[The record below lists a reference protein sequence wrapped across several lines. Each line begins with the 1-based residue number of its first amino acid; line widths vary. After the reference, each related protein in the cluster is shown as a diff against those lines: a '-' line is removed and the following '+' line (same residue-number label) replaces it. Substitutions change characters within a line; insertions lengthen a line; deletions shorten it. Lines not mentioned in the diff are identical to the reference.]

1 MSTVNDVAKLAK
13 VSAMTVSRALNNPEK
28 VSPKSLKRVE
38 DAIQQ
43 LGYRPNQAARAL
55 ATNST
60 GIVKMV
66 VPERLGAS
74 DPYFTTL
81 FAGVASI
88 LSKNHL
94 AVLIEEDLSSNIK
107 YDGMIVMGLNEQ
119 SDLDFL
125 DYPAP
130 VVVFGKGDD
139 YQKTGKPLDWIDLNN
154 EEASYNATRHLLELG
169 HTDIALFKFDADEP
183 FLDEREVGYH
193 HAMAEYGITVKPEWV
208 VSGIEHTS
216 YGAKIQTIRTLR
228 TTAVTGIVCTSDLL
242 GIGVI
247 QAARELGINIPEDLS
262 VVGFDGVGYDQMAD
276 PRLTTMCQPVHWIGQ
291 RLGQLL
297 LERIQEK
304 SEEEPPRHELISAEL
319 VVRDSTARRK

>member
-13 VSAMTVSRALNNPEK
+13 VSAMTVSRAINNPEK

-55 ATNST
+55 ATKST

-66 VPERLGAS
+66 VPERLGTN
-74 DPYFTTL
+74 DPYFTML
-81 FAGVASI
+81 FAGVASV

-94 AVLIEEDLSSNIK
+94 AVLIEEEQTSNIK

-119 SDLDFL
+119 SSRDFL

-130 VVVFGKGDD
+130 VVVFGKGEDD
-139 YQKTGKPLDWIDLNN
+139 ATTGSTVDWIDVNN
-154 EEASYNATRHLLELG
+154 EEGSYLATKHLLDLG
-169 HTDIALFKFDADEP
+169 HTDIAFFRFDANEP

-193 HAMAEYGITVKPEWV
+193 LAMAEQGIQVKPDWV
-208 VSGIEHTS
+208 VSNIEHTS
-216 YGAKIQTIRTLR
+216 LAAKIQTIRTLR
-228 TTAVTGIVCTSDLL
+228 TTSVTGIVCSSDLL
-242 GIGVI
+242 GIGVT
-247 QAARELGINIPEDLS
+247 QAAKELGITIPDDLS

-291 RLGQLL
+291 RLAQRL
-297 LERIQEK
+297 LERIQQK
-304 SEEEPPRHELISAEL
+304 SQLASRHELISAEL
-319 VVRDSTARRK
+319 VVRDSTARKK

>member
-1 MSTVNDVAKLAK
+1 MTTVNDVARLAK

-38 DAIQQ
+38 EAIAQ

-55 ATNST
+55 ATKST

-66 VPERLGAS
+66 VPARLGPS

-81 FAGVASI
+81 FAGVASV

-94 AVLIEEDLSSNIK
+94 AVLIEEDMTSSIK

-119 SDLDFL
+119 SNLEFL

-130 VVVFGKGDD
+130 VVVYGKGDD

-154 EEASYNATRHLLELG
+154 EEASYIATRHLLELG
-169 HTDIALFKFDADEP
+169 HTEIALFKFDTDEP

-193 HAMAEYGITVKPEWV
+193 LAMAEFGIQVKPEWV

-216 YGAKIQTIRTLR
+216 YGAKKQTLRTLR
-228 TTAVTGIVCTSDLL
+228 TTFVTGIVCTSDLL
-242 GIGVI
+242 GVGVI
-247 QAARELGINIPEDLS
+247 QAARDLGIRIPDDLS
-262 VVGFDGVGYDQMAD
+262 VVGFDGVGYDQMSD

-297 LERIQEK
+297 LDRIQQK
-304 SEEEPPRHELISAEL
+304 SDDVPPRHELISAEL

>member
-38 DAIQQ
+38 AAIAE

-60 GIVKMV
+60 GIVKLV
-66 VPERLGAS
+66 VPERLGTS

-94 AVLIEEDLSSNIK
+94 AVLFEEDLTSNIK
-107 YDGMIVMGLNEQ
+107 YDGLIVMGLNEQ
-119 SDLDFL
+119 SDLSFL

-139 YQKTGKPLDWIDLNN
+139 YQQTGQSVDWIDLNN
-154 EEASYNATRHLLELG
+154 EEASYIATKHLIGLG
-169 HTDIALFKFDADEP
+169 HTEIALFKFDADEP

-193 HAMAEYGITVKPEWV
+193 LAMAEHGIKVRPEWV

-216 YGAKIQTIRTLR
+216 YGAKMQTMRTLR
-228 TTAVTGIVCTSDLL
+228 TTSVTGIVCTSDLL

-247 QAARELGINIPEDLS
+247 QAARDLGIRIPDDLS

-276 PRLTTMCQPVHWIGQ
+276 PRLTTMSQPVHWIGQ

-297 LERIQEK
+297 LERIQHK
-304 SEEEPPRHELISAEL
+304 GEPLPPKHELISAEL